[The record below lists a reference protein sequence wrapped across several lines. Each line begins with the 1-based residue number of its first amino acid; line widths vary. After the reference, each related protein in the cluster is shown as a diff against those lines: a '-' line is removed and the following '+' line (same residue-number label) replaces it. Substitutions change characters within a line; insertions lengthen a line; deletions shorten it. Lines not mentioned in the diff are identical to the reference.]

1 MVQVNERPC
10 NTLGLELAH
19 HHFHLLLLA
28 TENYVA
34 EPRGRELYSAPSGT
48 AFKTSVEGMDP
59 GMSREWGPIMQ
70 YTKPK
75 VCLEGKEI

>member
-1 MVQVNERPC
+1 MAQVNERPR
-10 NTLGLELAH
+10 NALGLELAQ

-28 TENYVA
+28 TVNDMA

-48 AFKTSVEGMDP
+48 AFKTSEEGMDP
-59 GMSREWGPIMQ
+59 GMSGEWGPIMQ
-70 YTKPK
+70 YTNSK